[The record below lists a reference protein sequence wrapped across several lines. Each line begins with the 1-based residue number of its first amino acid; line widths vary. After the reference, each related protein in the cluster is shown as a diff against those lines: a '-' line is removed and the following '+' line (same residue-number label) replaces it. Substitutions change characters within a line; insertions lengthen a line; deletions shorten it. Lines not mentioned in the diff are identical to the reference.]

1 MPDLGELRE
10 EYGHDILT
18 EDSVHPDPIEQFR
31 IWFEQA
37 RKRDVTEPN
46 AMSLAT
52 VDPEGQPW
60 VRTVLLKAYDKNGFV
75 FYTNYDS
82 RKGKQMAGNPKVS
95 VLFPWIQLERQVVV
109 TGTVERVSTAE
120 SLKYFASR
128 PIGSRLGAWVSQ
140 QSSVVSSRSILLAK
154 FDEMKQKFKDGNV
167 PLPSFWGGYR
177 IRPETIEF
185 WQGGKS
191 RIHDRIFYSRPTS
204 EDKWQIERLAP

>member
-10 EYGHDILT
+10 EYGHDVLT

-37 RKRDVTEPN
+37 RQRKVTEPN

-52 VDPEGQPW
+52 VDSDGQPW
-60 VRTVLLKAYDKNGFV
+60 IRTVLLKAYDKNGFV

-82 RKGKQMAGNPKVS
+82 RKGKQMANNPKVS
-95 VLFPWIQLERQVVV
+95 VLFPWIQIERQVVV
-109 TGTVERVSTAE
+109 TGSVERISTAE

-128 PIGSRLGAWVSQ
+128 PLGSRLGAWVSQ

-154 FDEMKQKFKDGNV
+154 FDEMKRKFKDGDV

-177 IRPETIEF
+177 IKPDSIEF

-191 RIHDRIFYSRPTS
+191 RIHDRIFYSKP
-204 EDKWQIERLAP
+204 DGNAWNIQRLAP